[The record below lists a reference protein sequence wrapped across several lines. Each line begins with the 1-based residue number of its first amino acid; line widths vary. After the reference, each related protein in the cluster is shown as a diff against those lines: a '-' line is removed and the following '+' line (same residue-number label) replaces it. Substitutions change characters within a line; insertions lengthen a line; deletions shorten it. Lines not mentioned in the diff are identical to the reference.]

1 MRQVVLMSLAG
12 VFALSAAAYGQ
23 SLADVA
29 RQEEARRKALNT
41 PTSRVYTNR
50 DLAEATPPAP
60 ASPATAAKTEAAD
73 AKTEAGKAGTGDS
86 TATAEAP
93 KAEANKYRDEKH
105 WRDRALSYRTRL
117 TKLRADVEAIQA
129 RVESLRAGGQTPGLL
144 ADLRLAEQ
152 DLTKFKNQLASIQKE
167 WSQIE
172 QKAREDKVPGTWLQ

>member
-1 MRQVVLMSLAG
+1 MRHVVLMSVAG

-29 RQEEARRKALNT
+29 RQEEERRKALNT

-50 DLAEATPPAP
+50 DLSEAPPAP
-60 ASPATAAKTEAAD
+60 PSAATAAKPDAVD
-73 AKTEAGKAGTGDS
+73 AKKEAVKAGTGDA
-86 TATAEAP
+86 TAATAEAP

-152 DLTKFKNQLASIQKE
+152 DLTRFKNQLASIQKE

-172 QKAREDKVPGTWLQ
+172 QKAREDKIPGTWLQ

>member
-1 MRQVVLMSLAG
+1 MRHVVLMSLAG

-29 RQEEARRKALNT
+29 RQEEERRKALNT

-50 DLAEATPPAP
+50 DLSEAPPSA
-60 ASPATAAKTEAAD
+60 ATAAKPDAVD
-73 AKTEAGKAGTGDS
+73 AKKEAVKTGTGDA
-86 TATAEAP
+86 TAATAEAP

-152 DLTKFKNQLASIQKE
+152 DLTRFKNQLASIQKE

-172 QKAREDKVPGTWLQ
+172 QKAREDKIPGTWLQ